1 MARLAYNNLNSN
13 LSNSS
18 HFCSDSR
25 QDSRDDESDTVL
37 DDRILERPTN
47 EMSPPILGHRRESF
61 ADNTSTISPRDN
73 QWSDFSYSTDSTTL
87 LPSTNLASPLFF
99 EQNGQTF
106 VQDDS
111 ASGVMYNHSS
121 TAWEPQG
128 GQDTCTPSTTYDMF
142 PSESDVKGMAPSYPQ
157 DSLNPQLQGMYG
169 GLPVAQPAQYYN
181 GSALLTSPRSSHD
194 WSSAESAEH
203 MEIRSMPS
211 GNQLSSPSYS
221 TNPPLLRRDGIRK
234 KNARFEI
241 PAERTLRTID
251 HLITQTTD
259 EQEIKEL
266 KQQKRLL
273 RNRQAAL
280 DSRQRKKQHTERLE
294 EEKKHTVNMISE
306 LEEALGEFKI
316 REEAWAQEREQLML
330 FHQQQQQCID
340 ELMMEKEELVRRHT
354 IETGELRKK
363 NAYLAEHAQ
372 KTESIAMSNVPS
384 STGYSAEYSDFD
396 NLTMESSPW
405 DNFSLVA
412 DFHLEPEQRMDKS
425 LVIQPKKERNTERES
440 DTTTAPGL
448 LLMLLLCGAWVVSN
462 NSASTKSGP
471 ISRMPEDVRVA
482 STAVLQTIYSDTG
495 LQTQTFN
502 PTTGDFRSTNI
513 RPDSSKRSS
522 KTSRVASDP
531 TGPSHSPLATLHRQ
545 LLSPTEQQERDQIF
559 SMSVDQYSGLTSD
572 DAMVGSS
579 HATTLAHR
587 RNLGDALA
595 ALRLN
600 KQGSAAEAYTRSLM
614 WDEIPSNIVRDF
626 ARMVA
631 ETRQDGQE
639 PMS

>member
-1 MARLAYNNLNSN
+1 MARLAYNMNSN
-13 LSNSS
+13 LSNSARF
-18 HFCSDSR
+18 HSDSR
-25 QDSRDDESDTVL
+25 QDFGDDESESIL
-37 DDRILERPTN
+37 DDRILERPASD
-47 EMSPPILGHRRESF
+47 MSPPILGQRRESF

-73 QWSDFSYSTDSTTL
+73 RWSDFSYSTDSTTL
-87 LPSTNLASPLFF
+87 LPSNHLSSPLFF
-99 EQNGQTF
+99 EQNGHTF

-111 ASGVMYNHSS
+111 ASGPMYSHPS
-121 TAWEPQG
+121 AGWEHQG

-142 PSESDVKGMAPSYPQ
+142 PSDPDVKGMVPNYPA
-157 DSLNPQLQGMYG
+157 DSLNPQLQGLYG
-169 GLPVAQPAQYYN
+169 GLPVAQSAQYYN
-181 GSALLTSPRSSHD
+181 GNTLLTSPQSSHD

-203 MEIRSMPS
+203 MEIRSIPN
-211 GNQLSSPSYS
+211 GNRLSSPSYN

-251 HLITQTTD
+251 TLINQTTD

-316 REEAWAQEREQLML
+316 REDAWAQEREQMML
-330 FHQQQQQCID
+330 YHQRQQQCID
-340 ELMMEKEELVRRHT
+340 ELVAEKEELVRRHT
-354 IETGELRKK
+354 IESGELRKK

-372 KTESIAMSNVPS
+372 KTESIAMSAVPS
-384 STGYSAEYSDFD
+384 STGYSAEYSDFE

-405 DNFSLVA
+405 DNFSLVT
-412 DFHLEPEQRMDKS
+412 DFNLEPEQRVDNS
-425 LVIQPKKERNTERES
+425 LVVTPKREKNIERES

-448 LLMLLLCGAWVVSN
+448 LLMLLLCGAWVVSD
-462 NSASTKSGP
+462 NSTSTKSGP
-471 ISRMPEDVRVA
+471 ISRVPEDVRTA

-495 LQTQTFN
+495 LQTQVSN
-502 PTTGDFRSTNI
+502 PAGDFRSTTV
-513 RPDSSKRSS
+513 RPDGSKQSPKNS
-522 KTSRVASDP
+522 KTCSDA
-531 TGPSHSPLATLHRQ
+531 TGHSHSPLSTLHHQ
-545 LLSPTEQQERDQIF
+545 LISPTEQQHRDQVF
-559 SMSVDQYSGLTSD
+559 SMSADQYNGLTSD
-572 DAMVGSS
+572 DAMDRTS
-579 HATTLAHR
+579 HVTLSHR
-587 RNLGDALA
+587 RNLGDALT

-614 WDEIPSNIVRDF
+614 WDEIPDNIVRDF
-626 ARMVA
+626 ARMVV
-631 ETRQDGQE
+631 ESRQQE
-639 PMS
+639 PMG